1 MHLKIITYQ
10 AKIKQAFF
18 YLAHRKKKSLPLGTY
33 IDYSCRQLPQL
44 EKKNIP
50 YRDLA
55 QNMKNKTLAKFIKVP
70 KPSSFVNY
78 VSDIFS
84 QLFDRHLLIFYQ
96 YHQLWAIEK

>member
-44 EKKNIP
+44 EKKKYP
-50 YRDLA
+50 VQGFGPKHEK
-55 QNMKNKTLAKFIKVP
+55 QNFGKI
-70 KPSSFVNY
+70 Y
-78 VSDIFS
+78 
-84 QLFDRHLLIFYQ
+84 
-96 YHQLWAIEK
+96 